1 MNAAPV
7 DFEHKQGAETPV
19 EPCGGDVQILL
30 ATINARY
37 IHAAVGLRY
46 LMANL
51 GEMQSV
57 ARILEFEIKQR
68 ALDIAGE
75 ILAVGARIVGLGV
88 YIWNAALTAEV
99 VAILK
104 KVQPDLVVILGG
116 PEVSYETL
124 GQPIVECADYVIT
137 GEADLKFAEVC
148 RALLAG
154 ERLVHKVIHAELPQ
168 LTGVRMPYGLYSRED
183 LQNRVLYV
191 EASRGCP
198 FTCEFCLSS
207 LDVPV
212 RGFDLALFLAE
223 LENLFARGARIFK
236 FVDRTFNLSLKTS
249 RAILEFFLDRW
260 EDGMFVHFEMVPDR
274 MPEALLE
281 LLARFPAGGVQLEV
295 GIQTF
300 DEATAKNISRRQ
312 NYEKLE
318 NNLRFLRANT
328 GVHIHAD
335 LIAGLPGETMES
347 FGRGFDRLVALAPQ
361 EIQLGILKRL
371 RGTPIVRHDAEW
383 QMQYSPHPP
392 YEILQNKLLSFE
404 QLQSLRRFAK
414 FWDLIANSGRFTDTL
429 PWVWRGLES
438 PFAGFME
445 FSEWLALRLGRTHSI
460 ALVALAE
467 QLYRFVR
474 EVRGCDIA
482 EVLKGDWFRGG
493 IKRERLAFLEE
504 AAAPVSASVG
514 GAGGPKRQR
523 RHLA

>member
-1 MNAAPV
+1 MKAAPV
-7 DFEHKQGAETPV
+7 QREYKNSVETTAQS
-19 EPCGGDVQILL
+19 CGGDVQIIL

-51 GEMQSV
+51 AEMQSV
-57 ARILEFEIKQR
+57 TRILEFEIKQR

-104 KVQPDLVVILGG
+104 KVEPELVVILGG
-116 PEVSYETL
+116 PEVSYETH
-124 GQPIVECADYVIT
+124 GQPIVESADYVIT
-137 GEADLKFAEVC
+137 GEADLKFAEIC

-154 ERLVHKVIHAELPQ
+154 KRPDHKVIHAELPE
-168 LTGVRMPYGLYSRED
+168 LSSVRMPYEWYSHED

-212 RGFDLALFLAE
+212 RGFDLAPFLAE
-223 LENLFARGARIFK
+223 LENLHARGARTFK
-236 FVDRTFNLSLKTS
+236 FVDRTFNLSAKTS

-318 NNLRFLRANT
+318 KNLRFLRTNT

-371 RGTPIVRHDAEW
+371 RGTPIVRHDLEW
-383 QMQYSPHPP
+383 QMEYSPHPP
-392 YEILQNKLLSFE
+392 YEILRNKCLSFA

-414 FWDLIANSGRFTDTL
+414 FWDLVANSGRFTNTL
-429 PWVWRGLES
+429 PWVWHGLES

-445 FSEWLALRLGRTHSI
+445 FSEWLAQRLGRTHSI

-467 QLYRFVR
+467 HLYRFVH
-474 EVRGCDIA
+474 EVRGCDVA
-482 EVLKGDWFRGG
+482 EILKGDWFRGG
-493 IKRERLAFLEE
+493 IKRERLAFLQES
-504 AAAPVSASVG
+504 AKPALASVG
-514 GAGGPKRQR
+514 GAAGAKRQR
-523 RHLA
+523 RHLG

>member
-1 MNAAPV
+1 
-7 DFEHKQGAETPV
+7 
-19 EPCGGDVQILL
+19 
-30 ATINARY
+30 
-37 IHAAVGLRY
+37 
-46 LMANL
+46 
-51 GEMQSV
+51 
-57 ARILEFEIKQR
+57 
-68 ALDIAGE
+68 
-75 ILAVGARIVGLGV
+75 
-88 YIWNAALTAEV
+88 
-99 VAILK
+99 
-104 KVQPDLVVILGG
+104 
-116 PEVSYETL
+116 
-124 GQPIVECADYVIT
+124 
-137 GEADLKFAEVC
+137 
-148 RALLAG
+148 
-154 ERLVHKVIHAELPQ
+154 
-168 LTGVRMPYGLYSRED
+168 
-183 LQNRVLYV
+183 
-191 EASRGCP
+191 
-198 FTCEFCLSS
+198 LSS

-223 LENLFARGARIFK
+223 LEKLFARGARIFK
-236 FVDRTFNLSLKTS
+236 FVDRTFNLSLNTS
-249 RAILEFFLDRW
+249 RAILEFFLNRW

-318 NNLRFLRANT
+318 KNLRFLRANT

-392 YEILQNKLLSFE
+392 YEILQNKSLSFA

-467 QLYRFVR
+467 QLHRFVR

-504 AAAPVSASVG
+504 AAAPVPALVG
-514 GAGGPKRQR
+514 SAGGPKRQR

>member
-1 MNAAPV
+1 
-7 DFEHKQGAETPV
+7 
-19 EPCGGDVQILL
+19 
-30 ATINARY
+30 
-37 IHAAVGLRY
+37 
-46 LMANL
+46 
-51 GEMQSV
+51 
-57 ARILEFEIKQR
+57 
-68 ALDIAGE
+68 
-75 ILAVGARIVGLGV
+75 
-88 YIWNAALTAEV
+88 
-99 VAILK
+99 
-104 KVQPDLVVILGG
+104 
-116 PEVSYETL
+116 
-124 GQPIVECADYVIT
+124 
-137 GEADLKFAEVC
+137 
-148 RALLAG
+148 
-154 ERLVHKVIHAELPQ
+154 
-168 LTGVRMPYGLYSRED
+168 
-183 LQNRVLYV
+183 
-191 EASRGCP
+191 
-198 FTCEFCLSS
+198 
-207 LDVPV
+207 
-212 RGFDLALFLAE
+212 LFLAE

-318 NNLRFLRANT
+318 HNLRFLRAHT

-347 FGRGFDRLVALAPQ
+347 FARGFDRLVALAPQ

-392 YEILQNKLLSFE
+392 YEILQNKSLSFA

-467 QLYRFVR
+467 QLYRFVW

-504 AAAPVSASVG
+504 AAAPVPASVG
-514 GAGGPKRQR
+514 SAGGPKRQR

>member
-7 DFEHKQGAETPV
+7 QFEQKEGVDTPV
-19 EPCGGDVQILL
+19 ESRGGDAQILL

-104 KVQPDLVVILGG
+104 KVQPELVVILGG

-148 RALLAG
+148 RTVLAG
-154 ERLVHKVIHAELPQ
+154 ERPVHKVIHAELPQ
-168 LTGVRMPYGLYSRED
+168 LAGVRMPYGLYSRED

-212 RGFDLALFLAE
+212 RGFDLPLFLAE
-223 LENLFARGARIFK
+223 LETLFARSARIFK
-236 FVDRTFNLSLKTS
+236 FVDRTFNLSLNTS

-281 LLARFPAGGVQLEV
+281 LLARFPAGASSWKWASRLSTRPRQKHQPQAELR
-295 GIQTF
+295 QTGEEPAF
-300 DEATAKNISRRQ
+300 SAGQHRRPHSRGSHRW
-312 NYEKLE
+312 
-318 NNLRFLRANT
+318 
-328 GVHIHAD
+328 
-335 LIAGLPGETMES
+335 
-347 FGRGFDRLVALAPQ
+347 VA
-361 EIQLGILKRL
+361 R
-371 RGTPIVRHDAEW
+371 
-383 QMQYSPHPP
+383 
-392 YEILQNKLLSFE
+392 
-404 QLQSLRRFAK
+404 
-414 FWDLIANSGRFTDTL
+414 
-429 PWVWRGLES
+429 
-438 PFAGFME
+438 
-445 FSEWLALRLGRTHSI
+445 
-460 ALVALAE
+460 
-467 QLYRFVR
+467 
-474 EVRGCDIA
+474 
-482 EVLKGDWFRGG
+482 
-493 IKRERLAFLEE
+493 
-504 AAAPVSASVG
+504 
-514 GAGGPKRQR
+514 
-523 RHLA
+523 

>member
-7 DFEHKQGAETPV
+7 DLEQKEGDETPV
-19 EPCGGDVQILL
+19 EACGANVQILL

-51 GEMQSV
+51 GEMQGS

-104 KVQPDLVVILGG
+104 KVQPELVVILGG

-124 GQPIVECADYVIT
+124 GQTIVEYADYVIT

-148 RALLAG
+148 RSVLAG
-154 ERLVHKVIHAELPQ
+154 QRPEHKVIHAELPQ
-168 LTGVRMPYGLYSRED
+168 LASVRMPYRLYSNED

-212 RGFDLALFLAE
+212 RGFELASFLAE
-223 LENLFARGARIFK
+223 LETLFARGARIFK
-236 FVDRTFNLSLKTS
+236 FVDRTFNLSLNTS

-318 NNLRFLRANT
+318 RNLRFLRANT

-371 RGTPIVRHDAEW
+371 RGTPIVRHDVEW

-392 YEILQNKLLSFE
+392 YEILQNKSLSFA

-429 PWVWRGLES
+429 PWVWHGLES
-438 PFAGFME
+438 PFAGFLE
-445 FSEWLALRLGRTHSI
+445 FSEWLAQRLGRTHSI

-504 AAAPVSASVG
+504 TAPPVAALGG
-514 GAGGPKRQR
+514 GAGGAKRQR

>member
-7 DFEHKQGAETPV
+7 HFEHKEGVETPV
-19 EPCGGDVQILL
+19 EPRGGDVQILL

-148 RALLAG
+148 RVLLAG
-154 ERLVHKVIHAELPQ
+154 ERPVHKVIHAELPQ
-168 LTGVRMPYGLYSRED
+168 LAGVRMPYGLYSRED

-318 NNLRFLRANT
+318 HNLRFLRAHT

-383 QMQYSPHPP
+383 QMRYSPHPP
-392 YEILQNKLLSFE
+392 YEILQNKSLSFA

-467 QLYRFVR
+467 QLYRFVW

-504 AAAPVSASVG
+504 AAAPVTASVG
-514 GAGGPKRQR
+514 SAGGPKRQR